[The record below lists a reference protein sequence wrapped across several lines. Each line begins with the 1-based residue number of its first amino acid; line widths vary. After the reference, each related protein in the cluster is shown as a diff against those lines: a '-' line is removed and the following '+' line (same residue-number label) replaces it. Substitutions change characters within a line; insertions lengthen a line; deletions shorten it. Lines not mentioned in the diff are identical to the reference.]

1 MLVFTLSF
9 CRGEFYQL
17 IHGWKPF
24 VGKPF
29 VSNFIYVC
37 KKKPPMVLQTEN
49 MRKKKNYPLEYTN
62 RIISS
67 VIGNAI

>member
-49 MRKKKNYPLEYTN
+49 MRKKK
-62 RIISS
+62 IIH
-67 VIGNAI
+67 